1 MDSRGSSPPRWI
13 SLYATDC
20 TICVCLCTHILICLY
35 AQAWA
40 YSYLINCCSLN
51 VINNLL
57 LQVLE
62 FLLQVQTFEEKNY
75 PVDRAE
81 KALIVNNYNESE
93 TVLYLD
99 TIQQLLNVGFHE
111 DKIVQ
116 ALARFGNDRDKVLDS
131 LIS

>member
-1 MDSRGSSPPRWI
+1 MCECGK
-13 SLYATDC
+13 
-20 TICVCLCTHILICLY
+20 
-35 AQAWA
+35 
-40 YSYLINCCSLN
+40 YLISQFFLFF
-51 VINNLL
+51 VNNLL

-62 FLLQVQTFEEKNY
+62 FLLQVQTLEEKNY
-75 PVDRAE
+75 PADRAE
-81 KALIVNNYNESE
+81 KALIVNIYNESE

-99 TIQQLLNVGFHE
+99 TTQQLLDLGFHE